1 MACLPQERKRRP
13 RPSFPF
19 VLHWD
24 VLHRDVLHR
33 DVPHRYGCCSLPVF
47 PSPCFPVS
55 SKCLRRPAGRRA
67 GSGTRAALPGIAIA
81 IRTAGR
87 LGILLRWVLVIL
99 LWDMQ
104 STLRQARLWR
114 MPHRRVSQGYQLF
127 VLGKATTVEPS
138 LVVAHGAGI
147 PGGAQ
152 RRMAA
157 MKVGEAAA
165 PPARHGE
172 SGGEKRRVVLGEPLP
187 RTMGLLSGKLSI
199 CCVEI
204 VVHVH
209 SYPLAMASP
218 SQGCLRCR

>member
-13 RPSFPF
+13 WPSFPF
-19 VLHWD
+19 IP
-24 VLHRDVLHR
+24 HRF
-33 DVPHRYGCCSLPVF
+33 VPHRYGYCAPPVF

-55 SKCLRRPAGRRA
+55 SRCLRRPAGRRA
-67 GSGTRAALPGIAIA
+67 GSGTSAALARIAIA
-81 IRTAGR
+81 LRAAGGLR
-87 LGILLRWVLVIL
+87 ILLRRILVVLL
-99 LWDMQ
+99 GDLHFTLW
-104 STLRQARLWR
+104 QADLWW
-114 MPHRRVSQGYQLF
+114 MPHRRLSERYLLF
-127 VLGKATTVEPS
+127 MLGKAATVEPS

-165 PPARHGE
+165 APAGHGE
-172 SGGEKRRVVLGEPLP
+172 SGGEKRRMVLGEPLA
-187 RTMGLLSGKLSI
+187 RTVGLLSGKLSI

-204 VVHVH
+204 FVHVH

-218 SQGCLRCR
+218 

>member
-1 MACLPQERKRRP
+1 MARLPQERKRRP

-19 VLHWD
+19 VLHRDVLHWD
-24 VLHRDVLHR
+24 VLHRDVPR
-33 DVPHRYGCCSLPVF
+33 RYGCCSLPVF

-55 SKCLRRPAGRRA
+55 SRCLRRPAGRRA
-67 GSGTRAALPGIAIA
+67 GSGTSAALARIAIA
-81 IRTAGR
+81 LRAAGGLR
-87 LGILLRWVLVIL
+87 ILLRRVLLIL
-99 LWDMQ
+99 LRNLQ
-104 STLRQARLWR
+104 STLRHVHLRR
-114 MPHRRVSQGYQLF
+114 MPHRRLSQGCQLF
-127 VLGKATTVEPS
+127 VLGKAATVEPS

-165 PPARHGE
+165 APARHGK
-172 SGGEKRRVVLGEPLP
+172 SGGEKRRMVLGEPLA
-187 RTMGLLSGKLSI
+187 RTVGLLSGKLSI

-204 VVHVH
+204 FVHVH

-218 SQGCLRCR
+218 